1 MCDRLV
7 RPDLARNGAP
17 HPRQAVHG
25 ACSRVRKSGMHWIK
39 TVRKNAENFSIWEF
53 PIGNESIFGI
63 DLGTSTSDENP
74 LESLDVTTCCLAVL

>member
-25 ACSRVRKSGMHWIK
+25 ACSRVRKNEMHGWE
-39 TVRKNAENFSIWEF
+39 TVLGDGANFSSRGFRGGDWIVFE
-53 PIGNESIFGI
+53 
-63 DLGTSTSDENP
+63 
-74 LESLDVTTCCLAVL
+74 C